1 METDLIA
8 IKTLCTH
15 YEVKFSFIHE
25 LHKTGLVQIVTA
37 EQEQFIHKDEI
48 NELEK
53 MIRLY
58 HDLNINIEG
67 IDVIFNLLEKEK
79 RLLEEITVLKNK
91 LKLYEND

>member
-1 METDLIA
+1 METNLIA

-15 YEVKFSFIHE
+15 YEIEFSFIHD
-25 LHKTGLVQIVTA
+25 LHQTGLVQIVTV
-37 EQEQFIHKDEI
+37 EQEEFIHKDEI
-48 NELEK
+48 SELEK

-79 RLLEEITVLKNK
+79 KLLEEITVLKNK
-91 LKLYEND
+91 LRLYEKD